1 MLDLNVPTIDPDSGV
16 RLVSKDYK
24 RDFRE
29 RDALILDGASWK
41 LERRQYFEEQN
52 SPSRD
57 ALTRGD
63 WQEALR
69 LLVENRDA
77 IMARAREN
85 DRRRYAF
92 HRVRIVEQPITPY
105 VQWEL
110 YSLVQQDELG
120 KSRVR
125 IVTAEQVA
133 DAEKAQQLP
142 EIVVLGSQTLYNVI
156 YSDNG
161 QPIGAIR
168 FTDQQQVQ
176 AWERY
181 IQSLY
186 ETGEDI
192 ASYFAREIA
201 HLPAP
206 VPVPQPE

>member
-1 MLDLNVPTIDPDSGV
+1 MLDLNVPTVAPESGV

-29 RDALILDGASWK
+29 RQALIHDGASWK

-57 ALTRGD
+57 ALHRGD
-63 WQEALR
+63 WQEVLR
-69 LLVENRDA
+69 LFAEGRDA
-77 IMARAREN
+77 IMAKAREN
-85 DRRRYAF
+85 GRRRYTF

-120 KSRVR
+120 GNRVR
-125 IVTAEQVA
+125 IVTAAQVA
-133 DAEKAQQLP
+133 DAEETQQLP

-156 YSDNG
+156 YSDSG
-161 QPIGAIR
+161 KPMGAFR
-168 FTDQQQVQ
+168 FTDQQQVHS
-176 AWERY
+176 WERY
-181 IQSLY
+181 IKSLY
-186 ETGEDI
+186 AEGEEI

-201 HLPAP
+201 PLPAP
-206 VPVPQPE
+206 VP